1 MQKLSDEMQKEHRHR
16 AQIDVMN
23 SMKEH
28 WEGLILFVEHPD
40 VPMDNN
46 SLERMLL
53 AYGPG
58 QKKLLG

>member
-1 MQKLSDEMQKEHRHR
+1 MSILLK
-16 AQIDVMN
+16 IDVMN

-28 WEGLILFVEHPD
+28 WEGLTLFVEHPD

-58 QKKLLG
+58 QKKLVFYNTDLPQA